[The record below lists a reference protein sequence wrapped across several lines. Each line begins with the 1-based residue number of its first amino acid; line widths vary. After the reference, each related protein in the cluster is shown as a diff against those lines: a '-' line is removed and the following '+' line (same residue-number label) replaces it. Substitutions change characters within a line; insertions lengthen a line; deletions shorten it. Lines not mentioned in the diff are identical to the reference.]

1 MMKSNKPLGR
11 LQGLLHPTRIAIVG
25 ASERNHY
32 AASLIQNLERFNFPS
47 ENLFLVNPRY
57 ETLLGRPCFP
67 RLTKIPS
74 DIDLAVL
81 AIPSRNTLQVL
92 QESVEKKIKAVL
104 LVASGFGEFDEKG
117 LKLQEEISEI
127 ANRHSISICGPNTL
141 GFLSTQGG
149 VALWS
154 SPLPKQMQSGPIGA
168 VFHSSGLLN
177 LLFNTASDRCVGFR
191 YGIAAGNEVG
201 MGLTDYL
208 AWMIEDPEV
217 KVLLTLIESI
227 KNPEE
232 MMTLLDSAREKGKP
246 VVALRVGRS
255 AKGSRAIESHTGNLA
270 TSGAAWEALFRQKG
284 VISVD
289 NMDQMLET
297 AIALVGNPCQ
307 PLDRTPRGVGIV
319 TISGGDCSYLS
330 DICERAHLELPNP
343 STKTYQGLAPFFGKV
358 GFNGN
363 PLDIE
368 DLHQAEEAK
377 FYDCLK
383 VFLAEEAFDLVC
395 CRLSLPKIPNER
407 LKGLYTRC
415 AAVARESGKGIVFL
429 SRASEHLDRSWF
441 EFFSELRVPFLLE
454 YEKSLRAVRD
464 LLWWSA
470 GQNPSAT
477 IEAGQGPINKGDI
490 ARLRSLV
497 SSAKNEGLNH
507 HETRQLLTAYGIP
520 LVEEALTQSPNEA
533 LQAAKTIGFPVVM
546 KVISPDLPHKTEVGA
561 LLTNIQNAQEVE
573 LGFRE
578 LEQRVR
584 QKVPGAAIEG
594 ILVQK
599 MVSGIAEVIV
609 GTNYDWQLGPVVL
622 FGLGGIY
629 AEILK
634 DVSLRI
640 PPLSSPDAWEMMGE
654 VRGSQ
659 LLRGA
664 RGAPKADQQAV
675 VDIILKVSR
684 MASDLREELETVE
697 FNPLIVLPE
706 GQGAV
711 AIDTLLRRKN

>member
-1 MMKSNKPLGR
+1 MMLSKPLGR
-11 LQGLLHPTRIAIVG
+11 LQGLLHPNRIAIVG

-32 AASLIQNLERFNFPS
+32 SASLIQNLQRFNFPS

-57 ETLLGRPCFP
+57 ETLLGRPCYP
-67 RLTKIPS
+67 RLTEIPS
-74 DIDLAVL
+74 DVDLAVL
-81 AIPSRNTLQVL
+81 AIPPAGTLKVL
-92 QESVEKKIKAVL
+92 QESIEKKIKAVL
-104 LVASGFGEFDEKG
+104 LVATGYGEFNEKG
-117 LKLQEEISEI
+117 LKLQEEISAI
-127 ANRHSISICGPNTL
+127 AERHSISICGPNTL

-154 SPLPKQMQSGPIGA
+154 SPLPKQLQPGSIGA

-177 LLFNTASDRCVGFR
+177 LFFNTASDRCIGFR
-191 YGIAAGNEVG
+191 YAIAAGNEADL
-201 MGLTDYL
+201 GLTDYL
-208 AWMIEDPEV
+208 SWMIEDPEV
-217 KVLLTLIESI
+217 KILLTLIESV
-227 KNPEE
+227 KKPEE
-232 MMTLLDSAREKGKP
+232 MMALLDLAREKGKP

-255 AKGSRAIESHTGNLA
+255 AKGSRAIVSHTGNLA
-270 TSGAAWEALFRQKG
+270 TSGAAWQALFRQKG

-297 AIALVGNPCQ
+297 AIALAENPCRR
-307 PLDRTPRGVGIV
+307 LDRTPRGVGIV
-319 TISGGDCSYLS
+319 TISGGDCSFLS
-330 DICERAHLELPNP
+330 DICERVDLGLPDP
-343 STKTYQGLAPFFGKV
+343 STKTYQGLKPYFGKV
-358 GFNGN
+358 KFNGN

-368 DLHQAEEAK
+368 DLHQADESK

-395 CRLSLPKIPNER
+395 CRLSLPKVPNER
-407 LKGLYTRC
+407 LKGLYTR
-415 AAVARESGKGIVFL
+415 ATAVAQESGKGIVFL

-470 GQNPSAT
+470 RQISSST
-477 IEAGQGPINKGDI
+477 TQAGQGPTNKVNS
-490 ARLRSLV
+490 AQLRSLV
-497 SSAKNEGLNH
+497 SAAKNEGLNH
-507 HETRQLLTAYGIP
+507 HEARQVLAAYEIP
-520 LVEEALTQSPNEA
+520 LADEVLTQSPSDA
-533 LQAAKTIGFPVVM
+533 FQAAKTIGFPVVM

-561 LLTNIQNAQEVE
+561 LLTNIQNGQEVE
-573 LGFRE
+573 SGFHE
-578 LEQRVR
+578 LSQRIK

-599 MVSGIAEVIV
+599 MLSGIAEVIV

-634 DVSLRI
+634 DVALRL
-640 PPLSSPDAWEMMGE
+640 PPLSSHDAWEMMGE
-654 VRGSQ
+654 VKGSE

-664 RGAPKADQQAV
+664 RGGPKADQQAV
-675 VDIILKVSR
+675 VDIILKVSQ
-684 MASDLREELETVE
+684 MASDFREELETIE
-697 FNPLIVLPE
+697 LNPVIVLPE

-711 AIDTLLRRKN
+711 AVDTLLRRRH

>member
-1 MMKSNKPLGR
+1 MLSKPLGR
-11 LQGLLHPTRIAIVG
+11 LQGLLHPNRIAIVG

-32 AASLIQNLERFNFPS
+32 SVSLLQNLQRFNFPS

-57 ETLLGRPCFP
+57 ETLLGRPCYP
-67 RLTKIPS
+67 RLTEIPS
-74 DIDLAVL
+74 DVDLAVL
-81 AIPSRNTLQVL
+81 AIPPSGTLKVL
-92 QESVEKKIKAVL
+92 EESIEKKIKAVL
-104 LVASGFGEFDEKG
+104 LVATGFGEFNENG
-117 LKLQEEISEI
+117 LKLQEEVSEI

-141 GFLSTQGG
+141 GFLSSQGG

-154 SPLPKQMQSGPIGA
+154 SPLPKQLQAGSVGA

-177 LLFNTASDRCVGFR
+177 LLFNTAADRCVGFR
-191 YGIAAGNEVG
+191 YAIAAGNEADL
-201 MGLTDYL
+201 GLVDYL

-217 KVLLTLIESI
+217 TVLLTLIESV
-227 KNPEE
+227 KKPEE
-232 MMTLLDSAREKGKP
+232 IMALLDLAREKGKP

-255 AKGSRAIESHTGNLA
+255 AKGSRAIVSHTGNLA
-270 TSGAAWEALFRQKG
+270 TSGAAWQALFRQKG

-297 AIALVGNPCQ
+297 AIALVENPCLR
-307 PLDRTPRGVGIV
+307 LDRTPRGVGIV
-319 TISGGDCSYLS
+319 TISGGDCSFLS
-330 DICERAHLELPNP
+330 DICERVDLGLPDP
-343 STKTYQGLAPFFGKV
+343 SPKTYQELTPYFGKV
-358 GFNGN
+358 KFNGN

-368 DLHQAEEAK
+368 DLHQADETK

-383 VFLAEEAFDLVC
+383 VFLTEDAFDLVC
-395 CRLSLPKIPNER
+395 CRLSLPKVPNDR
-407 LKGLYTRC
+407 LKRLYTRS
-415 AAVARESGKGIVFL
+415 AAVANESGKGMVFL

-470 GQNPSAT
+470 RQNPSSQGAV
-477 IEAGQGPINKGDI
+477 GQGPFLN
-490 ARLRSLV
+490 ANLAQLRSLV
-497 SSAKNEGLNH
+497 SAAKNEGLNH
-507 HETRQLLTAYGIP
+507 HEARQVLAAYEIP
-520 LVEEALTQSPNEA
+520 LADEVLTQSPSNA
-533 LQAAKTIGFPVVM
+533 LQAAETMGFPVVM

-561 LLTNIQNAQEVE
+561 LLTNIRNGQEVE
-573 LGFRE
+573 AGFHE
-578 LEQRVR
+578 LSQRIK
-584 QKVPGAAIEG
+584 QKVPGTAIEG

-599 MVSGIAEVIV
+599 MVSGVAEVIV

-634 DVSLRI
+634 DVSLRL
-640 PPLSSPDAWEMMGE
+640 PPTSSHDAWEMMGE
-654 VRGSQ
+654 VKGSE

-664 RGAPKADQQAV
+664 RGKPKADQQAV
-675 VDIILKVSR
+675 VDIILKVSQ

-697 FNPLIVLPE
+697 LNPLIVLPE
-706 GQGAV
+706 GQGTVAV
-711 AIDTLLRRKN
+711 DTLLRRRH

>member
-1 MMKSNKPLGR
+1 MQSKPQGR
-11 LQGLLHPTRIAIVG
+11 LQGLLHPSRIAIVG

-32 AASLIQNLERFNFPS
+32 SASLIQNLQRFNFPS

-57 ETLLGRPCFP
+57 KTLLGRPCYP
-67 RLTKIPS
+67 RLTAIPS
-74 DIDLAVL
+74 DVDLAVL
-81 AIPSRNTLQVL
+81 AIPSGNTLQVL
-92 QESVEKKIKAVL
+92 QESAEKKIKAAL
-104 LVASGFGEFDEKG
+104 LVASGFGEFNEKG

-127 ANRHSISICGPNTL
+127 ADRHSISICGPNTL

-154 SPLPKQMQSGPIGA
+154 SPLPKQLQAGSIGA

-177 LLFNTASDRCVGFR
+177 LFFNTASDRCVGFR
-191 YGIAAGNEVG
+191 YAIAAGNEADL
-201 MGLTDYL
+201 GLTDYL

-217 KVLLTLIESI
+217 KVVVTLIESV
-227 KNPEE
+227 KKPEE
-232 MMTLLDSAREKGKP
+232 MMALLDLAREKGKP

-255 AKGSRAIESHTGNLA
+255 AKGSRAIVSHTGNLA
-270 TSGAAWEALFRQKG
+270 TSGLAWQALFRQKG

-297 AIALVGNPCQ
+297 AIALVENPYRR
-307 PLDRTPRGVGIV
+307 LARTPRGVGIV
-319 TISGGDCSYLS
+319 TISGGDCSFLS
-330 DICERAHLELPNP
+330 DICERVNLGLPDP
-343 STKTYQGLAPFFGKV
+343 STKTYQALTPYFGKV
-358 GFNGN
+358 KFNGN

-368 DLHQAEEAK
+368 NLHQADESK

-383 VFLAEEAFDLVC
+383 VFLAEETFDLVC
-395 CRLSLPKIPNER
+395 CRLNLPKIPNER

-415 AAVARESGKGIVFL
+415 AAVAQESGKGIIFL

-441 EFFSELRVPFLLE
+441 EFFSGLRVPFLLE

-464 LLWWSA
+464 LLWWSTR
-470 GQNPSAT
+470 QNSSST
-477 IEAGQGPINKGDI
+477 TQVGQGPTNK
-490 ARLRSLV
+490 ANSAQLRSLV
-497 SSAKNEGLNH
+497 LAAKNEGLNH
-507 HETRQLLTAYGIP
+507 HESRQVLTAYGIP
-520 LVEEALTQSPNEA
+520 LAEEVLTQSPSDA

-546 KVISPDLPHKTEVGA
+546 KVISPDLPHKTEAGA
-561 LLTNIQNAQEVE
+561 VLTNIQTGQEVE
-573 LGFRE
+573 AGFRE
-578 LEQRVR
+578 LQQRIK

-634 DVSLRI
+634 DVSLRV
-640 PPLSSPDAWEMMGE
+640 PPLSSHDAWEMMGE
-654 VRGSQ
+654 VKGSE

-664 RGAPKADQQAV
+664 RGKPKADQQAA
-675 VDIILKVSR
+675 VDIILKVSQ

-697 FNPLIVLPE
+697 LNPLIVLPE

-711 AIDTLLRRKN
+711 AVDTLLRRRH

>member
-1 MMKSNKPLGR
+1 MIPSKPLGR
-11 LQGLLHPTRIAIVG
+11 LQGLLHPKRIAIVG

-32 AASLIQNLERFNFPS
+32 SASLIQNLQRFNFPS

-57 ETLLGRPCFP
+57 ETLLGRPCYP
-67 RLTKIPS
+67 RLTAIPS

-81 AIPSRNTLQVL
+81 AIPSGNTLQVL
-92 QESVEKKIKAVL
+92 QESVEKKIKAAL
-104 LVASGFGEFDEKG
+104 LVASGFGEFNEKG

-127 ANRHSISICGPNTL
+127 ADRHSISICGPNTL

-154 SPLPKQMQSGPIGA
+154 SPLPKQLQAGSIGA
-168 VFHSSGLLN
+168 LFHSSGLLN

-191 YGIAAGNEVG
+191 YAIAAGNEVDL
-201 MGLTDYL
+201 GLTDYL

-217 KVLLTLIESI
+217 KVVVTLIESV
-227 KNPEE
+227 KEPEK
-232 MMTLLDSAREKGKP
+232 MMALLDLAREKGIP

-255 AKGSRAIESHTGNLA
+255 TKGSRAIVSHTGNLA
-270 TSGAAWEALFRQKG
+270 TSGAAWQALFRQKG

-297 AIALVGNPCQ
+297 AIALVENPCQ
-307 PLDRTPRGVGIV
+307 RMDRTPKGIGIV
-319 TISGGDCSYLS
+319 TISGGDCSFLS
-330 DICERAHLELPNP
+330 DICERIDLGLPDP
-343 STKTYQGLAPFFGKV
+343 STKTYQGLKPYFGKV
-358 GFNGN
+358 KFNGN

-368 DLHQAEEAK
+368 DLHQADESK

-383 VFLAEEAFDLVC
+383 VFLAEEAFELVC
-395 CRLSLPKIPNER
+395 CRLSLPKVPNVR
-407 LKGLYTRC
+407 LKGLYTHC
-415 AAVARESGKGIVFL
+415 AAVAKENGKGIVFL
-429 SRASEHLDRSWF
+429 SRASEQLDRSWF

-470 GQNPSAT
+470 RQNPSAT
-477 IEAGQGPINKGDI
+477 TPPGQGPSNKVDI
-490 ARLRSLV
+490 AHLRSLV
-497 SSAKNEGLNH
+497 SAAKNEGLNH
-507 HETRQLLTAYGIP
+507 HEARQVLAAYEIP
-520 LVEEALTQSPNEA
+520 LAEEVLTQSPSDA
-533 LQAAKTIGFPVVM
+533 FQAAKTIGFPVVM

-561 LLTNIQNAQEVE
+561 LLTNIQNGQEVE
-573 LGFRE
+573 AGFHE
-578 LEQRVR
+578 LSQRIK

-634 DVSLRI
+634 DVSLRL
-640 PPLSSPDAWEMMGE
+640 PPLSSHDAWEMIGE
-654 VRGSQ
+654 VKGSK

-664 RGAPKADQQAV
+664 RGGPKADQQAV
-675 VDIILKVSR
+675 VDIILKVSQ

-697 FNPLIVLPE
+697 INPLIVLPE
-706 GQGAV
+706 GQGAIAV
-711 AIDTLLRRKN
+711 DTLLRRRH

>member
-1 MMKSNKPLGR
+1 MRSKPLGR
-11 LQGLLHPTRIAIVG
+11 LQGLLHPNRIAIVG

-32 AASLIQNLERFNFPS
+32 SASLIQNLQRFNFPP

-57 ETLLGRPCFP
+57 ETLLGRPCYP
-67 RLTKIPS
+67 RLTEIPS
-74 DIDLAVL
+74 DVDLAVL
-81 AIPSRNTLQVL
+81 AIPPAGTLKVL
-92 QESVEKKIKAVL
+92 QESIEKKIKAVL
-104 LVASGFGEFDEKG
+104 LVATGYGEFNEKG

-127 ANRHSISICGPNTL
+127 ADRHSISICGPNTL

-154 SPLPKQMQSGPIGA
+154 SPLPKQLQAGSIGA

-177 LLFNTASDRCVGFR
+177 LLFNTAADRCVGFR
-191 YGIAAGNEVG
+191 YAIAAGNEADLC
-201 MGLTDYL
+201 LTDYL

-217 KVLLTLIESI
+217 KVVVTLIESV
-227 KNPEE
+227 KKPQE
-232 MMTLLDSAREKGKP
+232 MIALLDLAREKGKP

-255 AKGSRAIESHTGNLA
+255 AKGSRAIVSHTGNLA
-270 TSGAAWEALFRQKG
+270 TSGAAWQALFRQKG

-297 AIALVGNPCQ
+297 AIALVENPCRR
-307 PLDRTPRGVGIV
+307 LDRTPRGVGIV
-319 TISGGDCSYLS
+319 TISGGDCSFLS
-330 DICERAHLELPNP
+330 DICERVVLGLPDP
-343 STKTYQGLAPFFGKV
+343 STKTYQGLAPYFGKV
-358 GFNGN
+358 RFNGN

-368 DLHQAEEAK
+368 DLHQTDESK

-395 CRLSLPKIPNER
+395 CRLSLPKVPNER
-407 LKGLYTRC
+407 LKGLYTRS
-415 AAVARESGKGIVFL
+415 AAVAKESGKGIVFL

-464 LLWWSA
+464 LLWWS
-470 GQNPSAT
+470 GHQNPSSG
-477 IEAGQGPINKGDI
+477 EAEQGPFTKANLAQLKPLISG
-490 ARLRSLV
+490 
-497 SSAKNEGLNH
+497 AKNNGLNH
-507 HETRQLLTAYGIP
+507 HETRQVLAAYEIP
-520 LVEEALTQSPNEA
+520 LAEEALTQSPSDA

-561 LLTNIQNAQEVE
+561 LLTNVQNGQEVE
-573 LGFRE
+573 TGFRE
-578 LEQRVR
+578 LDQRIK
-584 QKVPGAAIEG
+584 QKVPGANVEG

-599 MVSGIAEVIV
+599 MVSGVAEVIV

-634 DVSLRI
+634 DVSIRL
-640 PPLSSPDAWEMMGE
+640 PPLLSHDAWEMMGE
-654 VRGSQ
+654 VKGSE

-664 RGAPKADQQAV
+664 RGGPKADQQAV
-675 VDIILKVSR
+675 VDIILKVSQ

-697 FNPLIVLPE
+697 LNPLIVLPE

-711 AIDTLLRRKN
+711 AVDTLLRRRH

>member
-1 MMKSNKPLGR
+1 MIPSKPLGR
-11 LQGLLHPTRIAIVG
+11 LQGLFHPNRIAIVG

-32 AASLIQNLERFNFPS
+32 SASLIQNLQRFNFPS

-57 ETLLGRPCFP
+57 ETLLGRPCYP
-67 RLTKIPS
+67 RLTAIPS
-74 DIDLAVL
+74 DVDLAVL
-81 AIPSRNTLQVL
+81 AIPSGNTLQVL
-92 QESVEKKIKAVL
+92 QESVEKKIKAAL
-104 LVASGFGEFDEKG
+104 LVASGFGEFNEKG

-127 ANRHSISICGPNTL
+127 ADRHSISICGPNTL

-154 SPLPKQMQSGPIGA
+154 SPLPKQLQAGSIGA

-191 YGIAAGNEVG
+191 YAIAAGNEVDL
-201 MGLTDYL
+201 GLTDYL

-217 KVLLTLIESI
+217 KVVVTLIESV
-227 KNPEE
+227 KEPEE
-232 MMTLLDSAREKGKP
+232 MMALLDLAREKGKP

-255 AKGSRAIESHTGNLA
+255 TKGSRAIVSHTGNLA
-270 TSGAAWEALFRQKG
+270 TSGAAWQALFRQKG

-297 AIALVGNPCQ
+297 AIALIENPCQ
-307 PLDRTPRGVGIV
+307 RLDRTPKGIGIV
-319 TISGGDCSYLS
+319 TISGGDCSFLS
-330 DICERAHLELPNP
+330 DICERVDLELPDP
-343 STKTYQGLAPFFGKV
+343 STKTYQGLSPYFGKV
-358 GFNGN
+358 KFNGN
-363 PLDIE
+363 PMDIE
-368 DLHQAEEAK
+368 DLHQADESK

-395 CRLSLPKIPNER
+395 CRLSLPKVPNER
-407 LKGLYTRC
+407 LKGLYTRT
-415 AAVARESGKGIVFL
+415 AAVAQESGKGIVFL
-429 SRASEHLDRSWF
+429 SRASEQLDRSWF

-470 GQNPSAT
+470 RQNPSAT
-477 IEAGQGPINKGDI
+477 TPPGQGPTNKGER
-490 ARLRSLV
+490 AHLRSLV
-497 SSAKNEGLNH
+497 SAAKNEGLNH
-507 HETRQLLTAYGIP
+507 HEARQVLAAYEIP
-520 LVEEALTQSPNEA
+520 LAEEVLTQSPSDA
-533 LQAAKTIGFPVVM
+533 FQAAKTIGFPVVM

-561 LLTNIQNAQEVE
+561 LLINIQNGQEVE
-573 LGFRE
+573 AGFHE
-578 LEQRVR
+578 LSQRIKQRV
-584 QKVPGAAIEG
+584 PGIAIEG

-634 DVSLRI
+634 DVSLRL
-640 PPLSSPDAWEMMGE
+640 PPLSSHDAWEMLDE
-654 VRGSQ
+654 VKGSE

-664 RGAPKADQQAV
+664 RGGPKADQQAV
-675 VDIILKVSR
+675 VDIILKVSQ
-684 MASDLREELETVE
+684 MASDLRKELETVE
-697 FNPLIVLPE
+697 LNPLIVLPE
-706 GQGAV
+706 GRGAIAV
-711 AIDTLLRRKN
+711 DTLLRRRH

>member
-1 MMKSNKPLGR
+1 MRSKPLGR
-11 LQGLLHPTRIAIVG
+11 LQGLLHPNRIAIVG

-32 AASLIQNLERFNFPS
+32 AASLIQNLQRFNFPS

-57 ETLLGRPCFP
+57 ETLLGRPCYP
-67 RLTKIPS
+67 RLTEIPS

-92 QESVEKKIKAVL
+92 QESVEKKIKAAL
-104 LVASGFGEFDEKG
+104 LVASGFGEFDDKG

-127 ANRHSISICGPNTL
+127 ADRHSISICGPNTL

-154 SPLPKQMQSGPIGA
+154 SPLPKQMQAGPIGA

-191 YGIAAGNEVG
+191 YAIAAGNEADL
-201 MGLTDYL
+201 GLTDYL
-208 AWMIEDPEV
+208 TWMIEDPEV
-217 KVLLTLIESI
+217 KIVITLIESI

-232 MMTLLDSAREKGKP
+232 MMTLLDLAGEKGKP

-255 AKGSRAIESHTGNLA
+255 PKGSRAIESHTGNLA
-270 TSGAAWEALFRQKG
+270 TSGAAWQALFRQKG

-297 AIALVGNPCQ
+297 AIALVENPCQ
-307 PLDRTPRGVGIV
+307 RLDRTPRGIGIV

-330 DICERAHLELPNP
+330 DICERIDLGLPDP
-343 STKTYQGLAPFFGKV
+343 STKTYQGLAPYFGKV
-358 GFNGN
+358 KFNGN
-363 PLDIE
+363 PMDIE
-368 DLHQAEEAK
+368 DLHQADESK

-383 VFLAEEAFDLVC
+383 VFLGEEAFDLVC
-395 CRLSLPKIPNER
+395 CRLNLPKVPNER
-407 LKGLYTRC
+407 LKALYTRC
-415 AAVARESGKGIVFL
+415 AAVAKESGKGIVFL

-441 EFFSELRVPFLLE
+441 EFFSGLRVPFLLE

-464 LLWWSA
+464 LLWWTARQKPSATTPA
-470 GQNPSAT
+470 GQNLT
-477 IEAGQGPINKGDI
+477 NKSDI
-490 ARLRSLV
+490 AHLRSLV
-497 SSAKNEGLNH
+497 LAAKTEGLNH
-507 HETRQLLTAYGIP
+507 PESRQVLAAYEIP
-520 LVEEALTQSPNEA
+520 LAEEALTQSPNEA
-533 LQAAKTIGFPVVM
+533 LQAAKTMGFPVVM
-546 KVISPDLPHKTEVGA
+546 KVISSALPHKTEVGA
-561 LLTNIQNAQEVE
+561 LLINVQNGQEVE
-573 LGFRE
+573 AGFRE
-578 LEQRVR
+578 LSHRIK

-599 MVSGIAEVIV
+599 MVSGITEVIV
-609 GTNYDWQLGPVVL
+609 GTTYDRQLGPVVL

-629 AEILK
+629 AEILR
-634 DVSLRI
+634 DVSLRL
-640 PPLSSPDAWEMMGE
+640 PPLFSHDIWEMMGE
-654 VRGSQ
+654 VKGSE

-664 RGAPKADQQAV
+664 RGGPKADQQAV
-675 VDIILKVSR
+675 GDIILKVSQ
-684 MASDLREELETVE
+684 MASDLRQELETVE
-697 FNPLIVLPE
+697 LNPLIVLPQ

-711 AIDTLLRRKN
+711 AVDTLLRRRS

>member
-1 MMKSNKPLGR
+1 MKPSKPLGR
-11 LQGLLHPTRIAIVG
+11 LQGLLHPNRIAIVG

-32 AASLIQNLERFNFPS
+32 AASLIQNLQRFNFPS

-57 ETLLGRPCFP
+57 ETLLGRPCYP
-67 RLTKIPS
+67 RLTEIPS

-92 QESVEKKIKAVL
+92 QESVEKKIKAAL
-104 LVASGFGEFDEKG
+104 LVASGFGEFDDKG

-127 ANRHSISICGPNTL
+127 ADRHSISICGPNTL

-154 SPLPKQMQSGPIGA
+154 SPLPKQMQAGPIGA

-191 YGIAAGNEVG
+191 YAIAAGNEADL
-201 MGLTDYL
+201 GLTDYL
-208 AWMIEDPEV
+208 TWMIEDPEV
-217 KVLLTLIESI
+217 KIVITLIESI

-232 MMTLLDSAREKGKP
+232 MMTLLDLAGEKGKP

-255 AKGSRAIESHTGNLA
+255 PKGSRAIESHTGNLA
-270 TSGAAWEALFRQKG
+270 TSGAAWQALFRQKG

-297 AIALVGNPCQ
+297 AVALVENPCQ
-307 PLDRTPRGVGIV
+307 RLDRTPRGIGIV

-330 DICERAHLELPNP
+330 DICERIDLGLPDP

-358 GFNGN
+358 KFNGN
-363 PLDIE
+363 PMDIE
-368 DLHQAEEAK
+368 DLHQADESK

-383 VFLAEEAFDLVC
+383 VFLGEEAFDLVC
-395 CRLSLPKIPNER
+395 CRLNLPKVPNER

-415 AAVARESGKGIVFL
+415 AAVAKENGKGIVFL

-441 EFFSELRVPFLLE
+441 EFFSGLRVPFLLE

-464 LLWWSA
+464 LLWWTA
-470 GQNPSAT
+470 RQKPSAT
-477 IEAGQGPINKGDI
+477 TPEGQGLTNKSDI
-490 ARLRSLV
+490 AHLRSLV
-497 SSAKNEGLNH
+497 SAAKTEGLNH
-507 HETRQLLTAYGIP
+507 HESRQVLAAYEIP
-520 LVEEALTQSPNEA
+520 LAEEALTQSPTEA
-533 LQAAKTIGFPVVM
+533 LQAAKTMGFPVVM

-561 LLTNIQNAQEVE
+561 LLTHVQNGQEVE
-573 LGFRE
+573 AGFHE
-578 LEQRVR
+578 LSQRIK

-599 MVSGIAEVIV
+599 MVLGIAEVIV
-609 GTNYDWQLGPVVL
+609 GTTYDRQLGPVVL

-629 AEILK
+629 AEILR
-634 DVSLRI
+634 DVSLRL
-640 PPLSSPDAWEMMGE
+640 PPLFSHDIWEMMGE
-654 VRGSQ
+654 VKGSE

-664 RGAPKADQQAV
+664 RGGPKADQQAV
-675 VDIILKVSR
+675 GDIILKVSQ
-684 MASDLREELETVE
+684 MASDLRQELETVE
-697 FNPLIVLPE
+697 LNPLIVLPQ

-711 AIDTLLRRKN
+711 AVDTLLRRRS

>member
-1 MMKSNKPLGR
+1 MKPSKPLGR
-11 LQGLLHPTRIAIVG
+11 LQGLLHPNRIAIVG

-32 AASLIQNLERFNFPS
+32 AASLIQNLQRFNFPS

-57 ETLLGRPCFP
+57 ETLLGRPCYP
-67 RLTKIPS
+67 RLTEIPS

-92 QESVEKKIKAVL
+92 QESVEKKIKAAL
-104 LVASGFGEFDEKG
+104 LVASGFGEFDDKG

-127 ANRHSISICGPNTL
+127 ADRHSISICGPNTL

-154 SPLPKQMQSGPIGA
+154 SPLPKQMQAGPIGA

-191 YGIAAGNEVG
+191 YAIAAGNEADL
-201 MGLTDYL
+201 GLTDYL
-208 AWMIEDPEV
+208 TWMIEDPEV
-217 KVLLTLIESI
+217 KIVITLIESI

-232 MMTLLDSAREKGKP
+232 MMTLLDLAGEKEKP

-255 AKGSRAIESHTGNLA
+255 PKGSRAIESHTGNLA
-270 TSGAAWEALFRQKG
+270 TSGAAWQALFRQKG

-297 AIALVGNPCQ
+297 AVALVENPCQ
-307 PLDRTPRGVGIV
+307 RLDRTPRGIGIV

-330 DICERAHLELPNP
+330 DICERIDLGLPDP

-358 GFNGN
+358 KFNGN
-363 PLDIE
+363 PMDIE
-368 DLHQAEEAK
+368 DLHQADESK

-383 VFLAEEAFDLVC
+383 VFLGEEAFDLVC
-395 CRLSLPKIPNER
+395 CRLNLPKVPNER
-407 LKGLYTRC
+407 LKDLYTRC
-415 AAVARESGKGIVFL
+415 AAVAKENGKGIVFL

-441 EFFSELRVPFLLE
+441 EFFSGLRVPFLLE

-464 LLWWSA
+464 LLWWTA
-470 GQNPSAT
+470 RQKPSAT
-477 IEAGQGPINKGDI
+477 TPEGQGLTNKSDI
-490 ARLRSLV
+490 AHLRSLV
-497 SSAKNEGLNH
+497 SAAKTEGLNH
-507 HETRQLLTAYGIP
+507 HESRQVLAAYEIP
-520 LVEEALTQSPNEA
+520 LAEEALTQSPNEA
-533 LQAAKTIGFPVVM
+533 LQAAKTMGFPVVM

-561 LLTNIQNAQEVE
+561 LLTHVQNGQEVE
-573 LGFRE
+573 AGFHE
-578 LEQRVR
+578 LSQRIK

-599 MVSGIAEVIV
+599 MVLGIAEVIV
-609 GTNYDWQLGPVVL
+609 GTTYDRQLGPVVL

-629 AEILK
+629 AEILR
-634 DVSLRI
+634 DVSLRL
-640 PPLSSPDAWEMMGE
+640 PPLFSHDIWEMMGE
-654 VRGSQ
+654 VKGSE

-664 RGAPKADQQAV
+664 RGGPKADQQAV
-675 VDIILKVSR
+675 GDIILKVSQ
-684 MASDLREELETVE
+684 MASDLRQELETVE
-697 FNPLIVLPE
+697 LNPLIVLPQ

-711 AIDTLLRRKN
+711 AVDTLLRRRS